1 MTRVTYQPA
10 QINMY
15 ARTQKGALNGT
26 VQVYK
31 LAPGLYMIDFRRL
44 KGDEAEFYRLY
55 RSVLSECSDL
65 LTKRQS
71 SNANI
76 ALNL

>member
-1 MTRVTYQPA
+1 
-10 QINMY
+10 
-15 ARTQKGALNGT
+15 
-26 VQVYK
+26 
-31 LAPGLYMIDFRRL
+31 MIDFRLL

-55 RSVLSECSDL
+55 RSVLSQCSDL